1 MVPRNRIQV
10 DCFVPFFLASCM
22 LMVNLYL
29 TRFDWQAKYSG
40 EIVGVAL
47 DPLPSGP
54 FFRDVGTAGFAKDS
68 SSAATL
74 MDKAK

>member
-1 MVPRNRIQV
+1 MICPR
-10 DCFVPFFLASCM
+10 CGLM
-22 LMVNLYL
+22 LMWSL
-29 TRFDWQAKYSG
+29 TRSDWQTKYSG

>member
-1 MVPRNRIQV
+1 
-10 DCFVPFFLASCM
+10 M
-22 LMVNLYL
+22 LMWSL
-29 TRFDWQAKYSG
+29 TRSDWQTKYSG